1 MLLYEFEVGAGHVA
15 FVVGGPFNFKD
26 CPMKKAQLLLTV
38 LALGA
43 ASAFAQAPGTNTP
56 RVDQRE
62 ANQQARIAQGAAS
75 GNLTPHETQRLE
87 KEQAHINNAEAK
99 AKADGTVT
107 AKERRRLHA
116 MQDGASRDIHR
127 KKHNNREMTN

>member
-1 MLLYEFEVGAGHVA
+1 MNA
-15 FVVGGPFNFKD
+15 
-26 CPMKKAQLLLTV
+26 LTRT
-38 LALGA
+38 LIAALSLTGA
-43 ASAFAQAPGTNTP
+43 AAFAQTPGTNTP

-75 GNLTPHETQRLE
+75 GSLTARETQRLE
-87 KEQAHINNAEAK
+87 KEQAHINSAEAK

-107 AKERRRLHA
+107 AKERHRLHV

-127 KKHNNREMTN
+127 KKHNARAASAPG

>member
-1 MLLYEFEVGAGHVA
+1 
-15 FVVGGPFNFKD
+15 
-26 CPMKKAQLLLTV
+26 MKTSPKALMAL
-38 LALGA
+38 LALAG
-43 ASAFAQAPGTNTP
+43 ASAFAQTPGANTP

-87 KEQAHINNAEAK
+87 KEQARVDNAEAK
-99 AKADGTVT
+99 AKSDGTVT

-116 MQDGASRDIHR
+116 MQDGASRDIRR
-127 KKHNNREMTN
+127 KKHNDRTAPSGS

>member
-1 MLLYEFEVGAGHVA
+1 MKARVLVA
-15 FVVGGPFNFKD
+15 
-26 CPMKKAQLLLTV
+26 L
-38 LALGA
+38 LALSG
-43 ASAFAQAPGTNTP
+43 ASAFAQTPGTNTP

-75 GNLTPHETQRLE
+75 GSLTPHETQRLE
-87 KEQAHINNAEAK
+87 KEQARIDNAEAK
-99 AKADGTVT
+99 AKSDGTVT

-127 KKHNNREMTN
+127 KKHNGRVAGSGS

>member
-1 MLLYEFEVGAGHVA
+1 
-15 FVVGGPFNFKD
+15 
-26 CPMKKAQLLLTV
+26 MKTSHQALIALLT
-38 LALGA
+38 LAG
-43 ASAFAQAPGTNTP
+43 ASAFAQAPAAAPGTSTP

-62 ANQQARIAQGAAS
+62 ANQQARIAQGAANGS
-75 GNLTPHETQRLE
+75 LTAQETQRLE

-99 AKADGTVT
+99 AKSDGTVT

-127 KKHNNREMTN
+127 KRHNARAASSPG

>member
-1 MLLYEFEVGAGHVA
+1 MKTSHQALIAVLTLAG
-15 FVVGGPFNFKD
+15 
-26 CPMKKAQLLLTV
+26 
-38 LALGA
+38 
-43 ASAFAQAPGTNTP
+43 ASAFAQTSTP
-56 RVDQRE
+56 RIDQRE

-75 GNLTPHETQRLE
+75 GTLTAHETQRLE

-127 KKHNNREMTN
+127 KKHNAREQ